1 MTRAVHLSGVSKRFG
16 ATVALTGVDL
26 TIADGEFIA
35 LIGPSGCGKTTLL
48 RLLAGLETPSGGTV
62 AIGDTSAREA
72 RVRQEIGIAFQRPAL
87 VPSRTALENVR
98 LTLEICTRPEVLS
111 PERLLRAFGLGDFMH
126 YYPHQLSGGMQQRVN
141 IACAMVHH
149 PALLLLDEPFGA
161 LDELTREALWDWLA
175 EVLAADRQTA
185 VLVTHNV
192 EEAVTLSDRV
202 VVLSPRPGR
211 IDRILTIDLP
221 RPRADRIGAAFL
233 AEVRRV
239 REALYAVAKAST
251 AAAVPPKT
259 PAPAR

>member
-1 MTRAVHLSGVSKRFG
+1 MARAVHLSNVAKRFG
-16 ATVALTGVDL
+16 STVALTGVDL
-26 TIADGEFIA
+26 SIADGEFVA

-48 RLLAGLETPSGGTV
+48 RLLAGLEQPDEGTV

-72 RVRQEIGIAFQRPAL
+72 RIRQEIGIAFQRAAL
-87 VPSRTALENVR
+87 VPSRTALDNVR

-111 PERLLRAFGLGDFMH
+111 PERLLRAFGLGDFMQ

-149 PALLLLDEPFGA
+149 PQLLLLDEPFGA

-175 EVLAADRQTA
+175 GVLAADRQTA

-192 EEAVTLSDRV
+192 EEAVTLADRV

-221 RPRADRIGAAFL
+221 RPRLERLGAPYL
-233 AEVRRV
+233 AEVRRI
-239 REALYAVAKAST
+239 REALHAVARGSSAI
-251 AAAVPPKT
+251 
-259 PAPAR
+259 PA